1 MPNYEDPNNKM
12 EEAYNDV
19 RALDCHRDRLAEV
32 TIAVLAAYAT
42 RDKDDEPRVEALSRR
57 GRPILGKI
65 RITTLEDRASGATDL
80 RVILNGDR
88 WGQLSAAMQR
98 SVIDDCL
105 TGVEVIIDGGRP
117 KLDDH
122 GRPKL
127 RTRAYDY
134 DLCGFHEVA
143 ERNGSSSVE
152 VNNFR
157 VLFNEHGQ
165 IYLPHIDPGNHP
177 TNVLSLAPKRT
188 RTMAKA
194 ISVGGTSSH
203 ARGKLGTKAL
213 RIHIDLIDKSE
224 TLLALAKIEHQKS
237 PRKDVI
243 TAIKER
249 VMSLLCL
256 PDYIAVTKGQ
266 DTSVNLDLDAAAL
279 MTMKAPIDT
288 DTLDR
293 LVPGCADAV
302 VLGWLLEDERAQAT
316 PREEV
321 IEVIEGRVAEVI
333 EGRVAEVIG
342 G

>member
-1 MPNYEDPNNKM
+1 MPNFEDPNNKM
-12 EEAYNDV
+12 EDAYNDV

-32 TIAVLAAYAT
+32 NIVVLAAYAT
-42 RDKDDEPRVEALSRR
+42 RDKDDEPRGEALSRR
-57 GRPILGKI
+57 SRPLLGKI
-65 RITTLEDRASGATDL
+65 RITTLEDRAAGAADL
-80 RVILNGDR
+80 RILLNGDR
-88 WGQLSAAMQR
+88 WGQLSAEMQR
-98 SVIDDCL
+98 SVLDDCL
-105 TGVEVIIDGGRP
+105 TGVEVLIEDGKP
-117 KLDDH
+117 KRDDH

-143 ERNGSSSVE
+143 KRNGSNSVG

-165 IYLPHIDPGNHP
+165 IYLPHIDPDTQA
-177 TNVLSLAPKRT
+177 TNVLLIAPKRT

-194 ISVGGTSSH
+194 ISGCGTSSH

-213 RIHIDLIDKSE
+213 RAHVGLIDNAE
-224 TLLALAKIEHQKS
+224 TLLALAKIELQKS

-243 TAIKER
+243 AAIKER
-249 VMSLLCL
+249 VIALRCL
-256 PDYIAVTKGQ
+256 PDYIAVEKGQ
-266 DTSVNLDLDAAAL
+266 EPSVPLDLDAAAL
-279 MTMKAPIDT
+279 MTMKAPVDT

-302 VLGWLLEDERAQAT
+302 VLGWLLEDERAQKT

-321 IEVIEGRVAEVI
+321 VDVIADRFEELSAG
-333 EGRVAEVIG
+333 
-342 G
+342 